1 MHVSIVYDGKCPICR
16 RVATGARVYQRNAN
30 LELVDARSGNLGD
43 IQGRDLTAM
52 DFDEGFAVVV
62 DGGVYHE
69 AEAARV
75 LAVLTKPHGVGYRVF
90 RHLMRTESRSEYWY
104 PVLKSAR
111 RRLLFLMR
119 VPPIN
124 QPTEGEAPGA
134 LPTESG

>member
-16 RVATGARVYQRNAN
+16 RVATGARVYQRTAN
-30 LELVDARSGNLGD
+30 LELIDARSGNLED
-43 IQGRDLTAM
+43 IQARDLRGL

-62 DGGVYHE
+62 AGGVYHE

-75 LAVLTKPHGVGYRVF
+75 LAVLTKPRGVGYRLF
-90 RHLMRTESRSEYWY
+90 RWLMRTESRSQYWY

-124 QPTEGEAPGA
+124 QSAEGEACGA
-134 LPTESG
+134 LPTESN

>member
-16 RVATGARVYQRNAN
+16 RVATGARVYQRSAN
-30 LELVDARSGNLGD
+30 LEFVDARSGNLGD
-43 IQGRDLTAM
+43 IQGRDLRGL

-75 LAVLTKPHGVGYRVF
+75 LAVLTKPRGVGYRLF

-104 PVLKSAR
+104 PVMKWAR

-124 QPTEGEAPGA
+124 QPAEQGGCGA
-134 LPTESG
+134 FPTESN

>member
-1 MHVSIVYDGKCPICR
+1 MHVSIVYDRKCPICH
-16 RVATGARVYQRNAN
+16 RVASGARVYQRNAN
-30 LELVDARSGNLGD
+30 LDLIDARSGNLGD
-43 IQGRDLTAM
+43 IQGRDLTAV

-75 LAVLTKPHGVGYRVF
+75 LAVLTKPRGVGYRLF
-90 RHLMRTESRSEYWY
+90 RWLMRTDSRSEYWY

-124 QPTEGEAPGA
+124 QAAQGGACRAFPTE
-134 LPTESG
+134 